1 MSIEKFNDSVNASF
15 SNLERRL
22 NGHATGPLHA
32 LRKAA
37 LERFNSTGVPTVRDE
52 EWKYTQVYKLVS
64 ESDSVSVSELVSESV
79 SESVSELVF
88 EQEVD
93 LKSALDKTGAHTIV
107 LTNSQTYSATY
118 SSDLREA
125 LHEILELNDDLVA
138 SNVEVRAA
146 ITTAAP
152 LDSHPFVALN
162 TALNRSGVVII
173 AKKQV
178 ANPKPLHIMIIND
191 ARTGDV
197 LHTPRVLVIAEEG
210 ASVEVIETH
219 HTIGEHTALDVTVTE
234 LVAKAGSTITY
245 TKLNADAGN
254 GRHVGYTG
262 GKIYRDAVI
271 NSHTFCLDGT
281 FTRND
286 LNLQLMEP
294 NASTYLNGVSV
305 LNEQQFADNHTVVD
319 HLVPHCHSEELYKGV
334 YDGRSVGVF
343 NGKIYVRPQAQ
354 KTTAY
359 QSNHSLLLSD
369 RASVNAKP
377 QLEIFADDV
386 KCSHGATMGQ
396 LDEEA
401 VFYLQARGIG
411 ADEARALMTYAFAA
425 EVIERLPH
433 EELRAYLEQRVATKL
448 GAHP

>member
-1 MSIEKFNDSVNASF
+1 
-15 SNLERRL
+15 
-22 NGHATGPLHA
+22 
-32 LRKAA
+32 
-37 LERFNSTGVPTVRDE
+37 
-52 EWKYTQVYKLVS
+52 
-64 ESDSVSVSELVSESV
+64 
-79 SESVSELVF
+79 
-88 EQEVD
+88 
-93 LKSALDKTGAHTIV
+93 
-107 LTNSQTYSATY
+107 
-118 SSDLREA
+118 
-125 LHEILELNDDLVA
+125 VA

-162 TALNRSGVVII
+162 TALNRTGVVII
-173 AKKQV
+173 AKKN
-178 ANPKPLHIMIIND
+178 ATIPTPLHIMIIND
-191 ARTGDV
+191 ARKGDV

-210 ASVEVIETH
+210 ASVDVIETH

-234 LVAKAGSTITY
+234 LVAKAGSTINY

-254 GRHVGYTG
+254 GKHVGYTG

-271 NSHTFCLDGT
+271 HSHTFCLDGT

-294 NASTYLNGVSV
+294 NANTFLNGVSV

-401 VFYLQARGIG
+401 VFYLRARGIG

-433 EELRAYLEQRVATKL
+433 EELRSYLEQRVATKL

>member
-1 MSIEKFNDSVNASF
+1 
-15 SNLERRL
+15 
-22 NGHATGPLHA
+22 
-32 LRKAA
+32 
-37 LERFNSTGVPTVRDE
+37 
-52 EWKYTQVYKLVS
+52 
-64 ESDSVSVSELVSESV
+64 
-79 SESVSELVF
+79 
-88 EQEVD
+88 
-93 LKSALDKTGAHTIV
+93 
-107 LTNSQTYSATY
+107 
-118 SSDLREA
+118 
-125 LHEILELNDDLVA
+125 LELNDDLVA
-138 SNVEVRAA
+138 TNVEVRAA

-173 AKKQV
+173 AKKHV
-178 ANPKPLHIMIIND
+178 ANPTPLHIMIIND

-343 NGKIYVRPQAQ
+343 NGKIYVRPRAQ